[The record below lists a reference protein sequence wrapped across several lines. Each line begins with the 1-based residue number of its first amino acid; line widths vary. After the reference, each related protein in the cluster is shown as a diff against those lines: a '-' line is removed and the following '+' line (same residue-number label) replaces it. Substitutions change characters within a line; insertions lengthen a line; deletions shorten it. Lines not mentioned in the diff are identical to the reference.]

1 VRLEITVAFD
11 ALPALGL
18 TLGVDKASAIPG
30 DTLTYTAVAADTR
43 GSRRALWLRLKLKSG
58 GSVYLVSQIA
68 KDAWMA
74 RIGVDLYR
82 NGVIY
87 RIPTILIR
95 G

>member
-1 VRLEITVAFD
+1 
-11 ALPALGL
+11 
-18 TLGVDKASAIPG
+18 
-30 DTLTYTAVAADTR
+30 
-43 GSRRALWLRLKLKSG
+43 
-58 GSVYLVSQIA
+58 
-68 KDAWMA
+68 MA

>member
-1 VRLEITVAFD
+1 MRNGSLVAFE
-11 ALPALGL
+11 
-18 TLGVDKASAIPG
+18 I
-30 DTLTYTAVAADTR
+30 
-43 GSRRALWLRLKLKSG
+43 KSG
-58 GSVYLVSQIA
+58 GSEYLVSQIA
-68 KDAWMA
+68 KDACMA

>member
-1 VRLEITVAFD
+1 VDGHRLLFHRNGSLVAFE
-11 ALPALGL
+11 
-18 TLGVDKASAIPG
+18 I
-30 DTLTYTAVAADTR
+30 
-43 GSRRALWLRLKLKSG
+43 KSG
-58 GSVYLVSQIA
+58 GSEYLVSQIA